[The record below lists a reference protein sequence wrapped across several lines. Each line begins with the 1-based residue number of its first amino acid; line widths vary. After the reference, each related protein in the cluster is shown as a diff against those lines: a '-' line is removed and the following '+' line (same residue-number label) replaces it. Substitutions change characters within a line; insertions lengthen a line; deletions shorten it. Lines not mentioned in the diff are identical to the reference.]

1 MHWPL
6 GWATW
11 VGQKVAAMYQMEK
24 QLAQGCA
31 SRKAVGLN
39 LFIKNYFLAFC
50 VPSLRIVMSLMC
62 EITQM
67 STVFPYYTY
76 LPIIKRARS
85 RATN

>member
-50 VPSLRIVMSLMC
+50 VPSLRIVMC

-67 STVFPYYTY
+67 STVFTYYTY
-76 LPIIKRARS
+76 LHIIKRARS